1 MGILKKTTEEINVLF
16 DKVDAMPEEGVVGKT
31 PVLTTGNTTTLEPG
45 AQATSNVVNIGTDA
59 EGNPKYRIDFGIPK
73 GADGQDGSSSGGVA
87 DSVQWSKVLN
97 KPAWVDSP
105 SKPTYTASEVNAIA
119 IGGLKTINGQ
129 SIEGEGN
136 IIIEGGGSSGGGI
149 DDAPT
154 DGVLYGR
161 KNNDWVI
168 VDETSVNSN
177 NVVLDLTDLHSITN
191 HNSTN
196 ESVLSTFGG
205 QAKMNEIAL
214 KLASNPMMYHA
225 YNGYYMMKSMVDYN
239 YIGNG
244 NFDTEDSIMYLSI
257 STSVPALKTAA
268 AGLELFQFDDVEL
281 TLLYEK
287 KANVDGEIK
296 DFVIR
301 HKFRNGYFF
310 LENVKNLTNESTVDD
325 FKNAFGEYKF
335 DEYIQY
341 SNDGNKFYV
350 VDDTQLNGKLELY
363 ISAFNIEN
371 ETFTLRCDKG
381 TIWGHTDGAQMVV
394 NYKDFTVTISSFTPE
409 KSLSDAPKDEKLY
422 ARTNGTWVD
431 AKELNGKTI
440 SCVPYDSM
448 VNEVTDQPF
457 DIAEL
462 GETGD
467 TSAFMYHDFF
477 FAGNGKLYNGT
488 VTSMT
493 AAEVDGKN
501 LFTFIINFEQEDGTP
516 SIVYLI
522 VNLTDETYSTKIHKI
537 SGGIADAPAD
547 GQTYG
552 RNNGNWV
559 VVSNEGGGGGGTA
572 EVNILDIYGRI
583 SSAGDGGKATQE
595 DYNTL
600 LNYANTNTKV
610 TIELPQGYG
619 RFPYVGLFQMEG
631 IIVVNTIQLVYGY
644 TFANEVYI
652 IQPTLDIQLMAS
664 GTLPN
669 AIKLDGYQKA
679 DSYTAITTEDSVLS
693 AIAKLEAGIGGGSS
707 GGGDNRYKLKK
718 EIASIQ
724 TGSTSEEI
732 STAVGGIDEYNAIIQ
747 AVKDGKKLYIS
758 EDEGYSEFMASIV
771 GGNMLILQGIGMGFF
786 GSNAVGV
793 LNIVITDK
801 GFEAYSYDVNITEV
815 PSKS

>member
-1 MGILKKTTEEINVLF
+1 MGILKKTTEEINALF
-16 DKVDAMPEEGVVGKT
+16 DKVDNMPAEGVVGKT
-31 PVLTTGNTTTLEPG
+31 PVLTTGNTTTLEAG
-45 AQATSNVVNIGTDA
+45 SQATSSVVSIGTDA

-214 KLASNPMMYHA
+214 KLASNSMMYHA

-301 HKFRNGYFF
+301 HKFRNGYYF
-310 LENVKNLTNESTVDD
+310 LEEVKNLTNESTVDD

-350 VDDTQLNGKLELY
+350 VDDTQPNGKLELY

-381 TIWGHTDGAQMVV
+381 TIWGYTDGAQMVV

-409 KSLSDAPKDEKLY
+409 KSLSDAPKD
-422 ARTNGTWVD
+422 
-431 AKELNGKTI
+431 
-440 SCVPYDSM
+440 
-448 VNEVTDQPF
+448 
-457 DIAEL
+457 
-462 GETGD
+462 
-467 TSAFMYHDFF
+467 
-477 FAGNGKLYNGT
+477 GN
-488 VTSMT
+488 
-493 AAEVDGKN
+493 
-501 LFTFIINFEQEDGTP
+501 
-516 SIVYLI
+516 
-522 VNLTDETYSTKIHKI
+522 
-537 SGGIADAPAD
+537 
-547 GQTYG
+547 TYG

-559 VVSNEGGGGGGTA
+559 VVSNEGGGSGGTA
-572 EVNILDIYGRI
+572 EVNIIDIYERI
-583 SSAGDGGKATQE
+583 SSSGDGGKATQE

-631 IIVVNTIQLVYGY
+631 VIVINTTQLIYGLS
-644 TFANEVYI
+644 FGNEVYVI
-652 IQPTLDIQLMAS
+652 SPTLDIRLMTS
-664 GTLPN
+664 GTLPK
-669 AIKLDGYQKA
+669 AIKLDGYQKPS
-679 DSYTAITTEDSVLS
+679 SYTAITSEDSIQS
-693 AIAKLEAGIGGGSS
+693 AIEKLEAGIGGSSS
-707 GGGDNRYKLKK
+707 GSGDNRYKLNK
-718 EIASIQ
+718 EILTIR
-724 TGSTSEEI
+724 TGLTSEEI
-732 STAVGGIDEYNAIIQ
+732 STAVGGVDGYNAIIQ
-747 AVKDGKKLYIS
+747 AIKDGKKLYVS
-758 EDEGYSEFMASIV
+758 ESELELYVELTATCM
-771 GGNMLILQGIGMGFF
+771 GMELLLQGTFMSIFGASLYGM
-786 GSNAVGV
+786 
-793 LNIVITDK
+793 LVIS
-801 GFEAYSYDVNITEV
+801 YSGNVFSATSFSLESTQV

>member
-1 MGILKKTTEEINVLF
+1 MGILKKTTEEINALF
-16 DKVDAMPEEGVVGKT
+16 DKVDRMPEEGAIGKT
-31 PVLTTGNTTTLEPG
+31 PVLTTGNTTTLEAG

-73 GADGQDGSSSGGVA
+73 GADGQDGSSSGGGVA

-105 SKPTYTASEVNAIA
+105 SKPAYSASEVNAIA

-257 STSVPALKTAA
+257 SASVPALKTAA

-301 HKFRNGYFF
+301 HKFRNGYYF
-310 LENVKNLTNESTVDD
+310 LEEVKKLTNESTVDD

-350 VDDTQLNGKLELY
+350 VDDTQPNGKLELY

-381 TIWGHTDGAQMVV
+381 TIWGYTDGAQMVV

-409 KSLSDAPKDEKLY
+409 KSLSDAPKD
-422 ARTNGTWVD
+422 
-431 AKELNGKTI
+431 
-440 SCVPYDSM
+440 
-448 VNEVTDQPF
+448 
-457 DIAEL
+457 
-462 GETGD
+462 
-467 TSAFMYHDFF
+467 
-477 FAGNGKLYNGT
+477 GN
-488 VTSMT
+488 
-493 AAEVDGKN
+493 
-501 LFTFIINFEQEDGTP
+501 
-516 SIVYLI
+516 
-522 VNLTDETYSTKIHKI
+522 
-537 SGGIADAPAD
+537 
-547 GQTYG
+547 TYG

-559 VVSNEGGGGGGTA
+559 VVSNEGGGSGGTA
-572 EVNILDIYGRI
+572 EVNLFDIYDKL
-583 SSAGDGGKATQE
+583 SSDGGTISQE

-600 LNYANTNTKV
+600 LSYANNNTKV
-610 TIELPQGYG
+610 TITGYEPYNK
-619 RFPYVGLFQMEG
+619 FAYVGL
-631 IIVVNTIQLVYGY
+631 VN
-644 TFANEVYI
+644 
-652 IQPTLDIQLMAS
+652 MS
-664 GTLPN
+664 GTLIWQN
-669 AIKLDGYQKA
+669 VSLAYGTWMSITIAIMANLSYQMVGGSMAQGLILGDYQKA
-679 DSYTAITTEDSVLS
+679 NSYTAITSEDSVQS

-707 GGGDNRYKLKK
+707 GGGDNRYKLNTA
-718 EIASIQ
+718 ILGIR

-732 STAVGGIDEYNAIIQ
+732 SSAVGGIDGYNEIIQ
-747 AVKDGKKLYIS
+747 AVKDGKKLYVS
-758 EDEGYSEFMASIV
+758 ESESELYVELTATFKGMD
-771 GGNMLILQGIGMGFF
+771 LLLQGMFMSIFGASLYGMLGI
-786 GSNAVGV
+786 S
-793 LNIVITDK
+793 
-801 GFEAYSYDVNITEV
+801 YSDNVFIANSYSIDFTEV